1 MTEFLTIT
9 ETAIR
14 LGKTE
19 RHIRRLCDT
28 GKLRG
33 AVKSDGGWQ
42 IPISADARLGCP
54 AAAMQISDEL
64 LDVPAKKRSEAL
76 ARLGIVL
83 ESEKYCGLAVRSG
96 NSRTQALAEFAAAKQ
111 IQIRTLYRWMSLY
124 KEEGLIGLV
133 DYRGRSKFRSERIS
147 PEAFEL
153 FKSMY
158 LSQQQLSLKSCWQNI
173 KYVNNQDSL
182 GWKIP
187 SLSYMHRLADELIP
201 LPVRVLHREG
211 LAAYEAKCA
220 PYIQKDPDS
229 VEPGSVWVGDH
240 SQFNCWVRHHNEWVR
255 PWITAWQDMRSRA
268 IVGIHISASPN
279 QTTIMLAMKRA
290 IEKYGPPDSVK
301 IDNGKDYD
309 SELFTGTTKERRKAV
324 RKGYIDE
331 HFVAGIYAMMNIG
344 ISFSIPY
351 HPQSKAIERFFDT
364 LDVQF
369 TKTFDTYCGKDTQ
382 RKPEDLAELL
392 KNERQIAEAYS
403 LEQFAEL
410 VNSYIDVYNNSAHS
424 GAGME
429 QRTPLEVLNTRQ
441 YTRTLQTGVLD
452 LLMRVWSGEIVV
464 GKNGVRFKGIWYGQ
478 YDERLLMAQGQKVRV
493 AYDPDDMR
501 NVHIYDATTLTLIT
515 IAEQNQLVSYGKA
528 VNEEALR
535 EATKQKARAV
545 KITRQFRDSR
555 LTANTDLT
563 TLTLNAMRES
573 ARPAPASRPARLRP
587 VITPLNEQV
596 QSVRKL
602 EIIKEVRKAAGGEA
616 ITRVLGLDIDVD
628 MLRQNDKGIKL
639 FDD

>member
-1 MTEFLTIT
+1 MNDFLDIT
-9 ETAIR
+9 ETATR

-19 RHIRRLCDT
+19 RHIRRMCLE

-33 AVKSDGGWQ
+33 AVKDGSDWR
-42 IPISADARLGCP
+42 IPLAADARLSCCAGK
-54 AAAMQISDEL
+54 AEEADQL
-64 LDVPAKKRSEAL
+64 LDVPAKKRNEAL
-76 ARLGIVL
+76 TRLGLVQ
-83 ESEKYCGLAVRSG
+83 EAEKYCSLAVREG
-96 NSRTQALAEFAAAKQ
+96 RPRTAALDEFAAAKGVP
-111 IQIRTLYRWMSLY
+111 IRTLQRWTAAY
-124 KEEGLIGLV
+124 KDGGLIGLV
-133 DYRGRSKFRSERIS
+133 DNRGRSKFRSERIS

-173 KYVNNQDSL
+173 RYVNNTQQL

-187 SLSYMHRLADELIP
+187 SLSYMHRLVDELIP
-201 LPVRVLHREG
+201 LPARVLHREG
-211 LAAYEAKCA
+211 LAAYEAQCA

-229 VEPGSVWVGDH
+229 VEPGAVWIGDH
-240 SQFNCWVRHHNEWVR
+240 SQFNCWVRHRGNWVR

-279 QTTIMLAMKRA
+279 QTTIMLAMKRG

-331 HFVAGIYAMMNIG
+331 HFVAGLYAMMNIG

-410 VNSYIDVYNNSAHS
+410 VNSYIDVYNNSAHG